1 MNNNSLGT
9 ALSGPSLILQGAK
22 LLWHPKIRW
31 LVLLPL
37 LINIVLFSTLT
48 VAAGQWLGGWLDLM
62 VNAVPDWLHWLAWI
76 VWLLFSILALVIY
89 AFSFTL
95 FANLI
100 GSPFYGLIAERVI
113 ILQGA
118 GSDADASAGSS
129 MLGIAWQSFIRQLQL
144 LAYFIPRTI
153 GIALLTLLVSFIPL
167 LNLLA
172 PAIAGCWA
180 AWSLAIQYLDY
191 PADIDGVS
199 FKQLIDQAGHNRWS
213 AMGFGFAALGASAI
227 PVLNLLALPAA
238 VVGGTLLW
246 CQTYKTPDN

>member
-144 LAYFIPRTI
+144 LGYFIPRTI
-153 GIALLTLLVSFIPL
+153 GITLLTLLVSFIPL
-167 LNLLA
+167 LNLFRTENIVFTS
-172 PAIAGCWA
+172 PCCN
-180 AWSLAIQYLDY
+180 S
-191 PADIDGVS
+191 V
-199 FKQLIDQAGHNRWS
+199 
-213 AMGFGFAALGASAI
+213 
-227 PVLNLLALPAA
+227 
-238 VVGGTLLW
+238 
-246 CQTYKTPDN
+246 

>member
-1 MNNNSLGT
+1 
-9 ALSGPSLILQGAK
+9 
-22 LLWHPKIRW
+22 
-31 LVLLPL
+31 
-37 LINIVLFSTLT
+37 
-48 VAAGQWLGGWLDLM
+48 
-62 VNAVPDWLHWLAWI
+62 
-76 VWLLFSILALVIY
+76 
-89 AFSFTL
+89 
-95 FANLI
+95 
-100 GSPFYGLIAERVI
+100 
-113 ILQGA
+113 
-118 GSDADASAGSS
+118 
-129 MLGIAWQSFIRQLQL
+129 
-144 LAYFIPRTI
+144 
-153 GIALLTLLVSFIPL
+153 
-167 LNLLA
+167 LA